1 MLKVSSTVNQQYL
14 LELEGI
20 LFEAA
25 PSPWSLILNRKTKV
39 LILEGIFENREHAEK
54 EIQKINEL
62 LPLNIDQNKI
72 GNLNESWEKAY
83 KTHFQSWSY
92 KDFKF
97 VPEWERKPLDQNASL
112 SCIYIDPGMAFGTG
126 THETTRLCIEL
137 MVDIF
142 YQKNLPKNR
151 FLDVGCGSGI
161 LSILAQIVGFQNIL
175 GIDNDENAII
185 NSKKNLFLNFES
197 SKINFMKK
205 CINTIEAN
213 PFNCIVA
220 NIQAD
225 ILMTHSNRLI
235 RSLYKN
241 GNLILSGILD
251 YEVDEVSRTFQK
263 QLIASNLH
271 ARTQTRQKNE
281 WFALHIELQSMIDEP
296 RI

>member
-1 MLKVSSTVNQQYL
+1 MLKVSSTVNQKYL

-39 LILEGIFENREHAEK
+39 LILEGIFENKEQAEK

-72 GNLNESWEKAY
+72 GNLDESWEKAY
-83 KTHFQSWSY
+83 KNHFEPWSY
-92 KDFKF
+92 KDLKF
-97 VPEWERKPLDQNASL
+97 VPEWERKPLDQNAGL

-142 YQKNLPKNR
+142 YQKSLSKDH

-185 NSKKNLFLNFES
+185 NSEQNLSLNFES

-205 CINTIEAN
+205 CINTIEADS
-213 PFNCIVA
+213 FNCIVA
-220 NIQAD
+220 NIQANV
-225 ILMTHSNRLI
+225 LMTHSDRLI

-241 GNLILSGILD
+241 GNMILSGILD
-251 YEVDEVSRTFQK
+251 YEVDEVSRNFQK
-263 QLIASNLH
+263 QLTANNLD
-271 ARTQTRQKNE
+271 ATTQTRKKNE
-281 WFALHIELQSMIDEP
+281 WCALHIELN
-296 RI
+296 

>member
-1 MLKVSSTVNQQYL
+1 MLKVSATVNQKYL

-39 LILEGIFENREHAEK
+39 LILEGIFENKEQAEK
-54 EIQKINEL
+54 EIHKLNEL

-72 GNLNESWEKAY
+72 GNVDESWEQAY
-83 KTHFQSWSY
+83 KNHFQPWSY

-97 VPEWERKPLDQNASL
+97 VPEWERKPLDQNAGL

-126 THETTRLCIEL
+126 THETTRLCIEI
-137 MVDIF
+137 MVDAF
-142 YQKNLPKNR
+142 YQNSLPKDR

-175 GIDNDENAII
+175 GIDNDEKAII
-185 NSKKNLFLNFES
+185 NSEHNLSLNFET

-205 CINTIEAN
+205 CINTIESN
-213 PFNCIVA
+213 SFNCIVA

-225 ILMTHSNRLI
+225 VLMTHSDRLI

-241 GNLILSGILD
+241 GNMILSGILD

-263 QLIASNLH
+263 QLTENNLD
-271 ARTQTRQKNE
+271 ATTQTRKKNE
-281 WFALHIELQSMIDEP
+281 WCALHIELY
-296 RI
+296 

>member
-1 MLKVSSTVNQQYL
+1 MLKVSATVNQKYL

-25 PSPWSLILNRKTKV
+25 PSPWSLVLNRKTKV
-39 LILEGIFENREHAEK
+39 LILEGIFENKGQAEK

-62 LPLNIDQNKI
+62 LPLNLDQNKI
-72 GNLNESWEKAY
+72 GNLDQSWEKAY
-83 KTHFQSWSY
+83 KNHFQPWSY

-97 VPEWERKPLDQNASL
+97 VPEWERKSLDQNAGL

-126 THETTRLCIEL
+126 THETTRLCIEI
-137 MVDIF
+137 MVDVF
-142 YQKNLPKNR
+142 YQKSLPKDR

-185 NSKKNLFLNFES
+185 NSKQNLSLNFES
-197 SKINFMKK
+197 SKINFMQQ
-205 CINTIEAN
+205 CINTIESN
-213 PFNCIVA
+213 SFNCIVA

-225 ILMTHSNRLI
+225 VLMTHSDRLI

-241 GNLILSGILD
+241 GNMILSGILD
-251 YEVDEVSRTFQK
+251 YEVDEVSRNFQK
-263 QLIASNLH
+263 QLTENNLD
-271 ARTQTRQKNE
+271 ATTQTRKKNE
-281 WFALHIELQSMIDEP
+281 WCALHIELH
-296 RI
+296 

>member
-1 MLKVSSTVNQQYL
+1 MLKVSATVNQKYL

-25 PSPWSLILNRKTKV
+25 PSPWSLVLNRKTKV
-39 LILEGIFENREHAEK
+39 LILEGIFENKGQAEK

-62 LPLNIDQNKI
+62 LPLNLDQNKI
-72 GNLNESWEKAY
+72 GNLDQSWEKAY
-83 KTHFQSWSY
+83 KNHFQPWSY

-97 VPEWERKPLDQNASL
+97 VPEWERKSLDQNAGL

-126 THETTRLCIEL
+126 THETTRLCIEI
-137 MVDIF
+137 MVDVF
-142 YQKNLPKNR
+142 YQKSLPKDR

-185 NSKKNLFLNFES
+185 NSKQNLSLNFES
-197 SKINFMKK
+197 SKINFMQQ
-205 CINTIEAN
+205 CINTIESN
-213 PFNCIVA
+213 SFNCIVA

-225 ILMTHSNRLI
+225 VLMTHSDRLI

-241 GNLILSGILD
+241 GNMILSGILD
-251 YEVDEVSRTFQK
+251 YEVDEVSRNFQK
-263 QLIASNLH
+263 QLTASNLD
-271 ARTQTRQKNE
+271 ARTQTRKKNE
-281 WFALHIELQSMIDEP
+281 WCALHIELH
-296 RI
+296 

>member
-1 MLKVSSTVNQQYL
+1 MLKVSSTVNQKYL

-25 PSPWSLILNRKTKV
+25 PSPWSLVLNRKTKV
-39 LILEGIFENREHAEK
+39 LILEGIFENKRQAEK

-72 GNLNESWEKAY
+72 GNLDQSWEKAY
-83 KTHFQSWSY
+83 KNHFQPWSY

-97 VPEWERKPLDQNASL
+97 VPEWERKSLDQNESL

-126 THETTRLCIEL
+126 THETTRLCIEI
-137 MVDIF
+137 MVDVF
-142 YQKNLPKNR
+142 YQKSLPKDR

-185 NSKKNLFLNFES
+185 NSKQNLSLNFES

-205 CINTIEAN
+205 CINTIEFN
-213 PFNCIVA
+213 SFNCIVA

-225 ILMTHSNRLI
+225 VLMTHSDRLI

-241 GNLILSGILD
+241 GNMILSGILD
-251 YEVDEVSRTFQK
+251 YEVDEVSRKFQK
-263 QLIASNLH
+263 QLTASNLD
-271 ARTQTRQKNE
+271 ARTQTRKKNK
-281 WFALHIELQSMIDEP
+281 WCALHIELY
-296 RI
+296 

>member
-1 MLKVSSTVNQQYL
+1 MLKVSSTVNQKYL

-25 PSPWSLILNRKTKV
+25 PSPWSLVLNRKTKV
-39 LILEGIFENREHAEK
+39 LILEGIFENKRQAEK

-72 GNLNESWEKAY
+72 GNLDQSWEKAY
-83 KTHFQSWSY
+83 KNHFQPWSY

-97 VPEWERKPLDQNASL
+97 VPEWERKSLDQNGSL

-126 THETTRLCIEL
+126 THETTRLCIEI
-137 MVDIF
+137 MVDVF
-142 YQKNLPKNR
+142 YQKSLPKDR

-185 NSKKNLFLNFES
+185 NSKQNLSLNFES

-205 CINTIEAN
+205 CINTIESN
-213 PFNCIVA
+213 SFNCIVA

-225 ILMTHSNRLI
+225 VLMTHSDRLI

-241 GNLILSGILD
+241 GNMILSGILD
-251 YEVDEVSRTFQK
+251 YEVDEVSRKFQK
-263 QLIASNLH
+263 QLTASNLD
-271 ARTQTRQKNE
+271 ARTQTRKKNE
-281 WFALHIELQSMIDEP
+281 WCALHIELH
-296 RI
+296 

>member
-1 MLKVSSTVNQQYL
+1 MLKVSSTVNQKYL

-25 PSPWSLILNRKTKV
+25 PSPWSLILNRKTKI
-39 LILEGIFENREHAEK
+39 LMLEGIFENKEQAEK

-72 GNLNESWEKAY
+72 GNLDESWEKAY
-83 KTHFQSWSY
+83 KNHFQPWIY

-97 VPEWERKPLDQNASL
+97 VPEWERKPLDQNTGL

-142 YQKNLPKNR
+142 YQKSLSKDH

-161 LSILAQIVGFQNIL
+161 LSILAQIVGFQNVL
-175 GIDNDENAII
+175 GIDNDGKAII
-185 NSKKNLFLNFES
+185 NSEHNLSLNFES

-205 CINTIEAN
+205 CINTIEEN
-213 PFNCIVA
+213 SFNCIVA

-225 ILMTHSNRLI
+225 VLMTHSDRLI

-241 GNLILSGILD
+241 GNMILSGILD

-263 QLIASNLH
+263 QLTTNNLD
-271 ARTQTRQKNE
+271 ATTQTRKKNE
-281 WFALHIELQSMIDEP
+281 WCALHIELN
-296 RI
+296 

>member
-1 MLKVSSTVNQQYL
+1 MLKVSSTVNQKYL

-25 PSPWSLILNRKTKV
+25 PSPWSLVLNRKTKV
-39 LILEGIFENREHAEK
+39 LILEGIFENKEQAEK
-54 EIQKINEL
+54 EIHKINEL

-72 GNLNESWEKAY
+72 GNLDQSWEKAY
-83 KTHFQSWSY
+83 KNHFQPWSY

-97 VPEWERKPLDQNASL
+97 VPEWERKPLDQNTDL

-126 THETTRLCIEL
+126 THETTRLCIEI
-137 MVDIF
+137 MVDVF
-142 YQKNLPKNR
+142 YQKSLPKDR

-185 NSKKNLFLNFES
+185 NSKQNLSLNFES
-197 SKINFMKK
+197 SKINFMQQ
-205 CINTIEAN
+205 CINTIESN
-213 PFNCIVA
+213 SFNCIVA

-225 ILMTHSNRLI
+225 VLMTHSDRLI

-241 GNLILSGILD
+241 GNMILSGILD
-251 YEVDEVSRTFQK
+251 YEVDEVSRNFQK
-263 QLIASNLH
+263 QLTASNLD
-271 ARTQTRQKNE
+271 ARTQTRKKNE
-281 WFALHIELQSMIDEP
+281 WCALHIELH
-296 RI
+296 

>member
-1 MLKVSSTVNQQYL
+1 MLKVSSTVNQKYL

-39 LILEGIFENREHAEK
+39 LILEGIFENKEQAEK
-54 EIQKINEL
+54 EIHKLNEL

-72 GNLNESWEKAY
+72 GNLDESWEKAY
-83 KTHFQSWSY
+83 KNHFQPWSY

-97 VPEWERKPLDQNASL
+97 VPEWERKSLDQNGSL

-126 THETTRLCIEL
+126 THETTRLCIEI
-137 MVDIF
+137 MVDVF
-142 YQKNLPKNR
+142 YQKSLPKDR

-175 GIDNDENAII
+175 GIDNDEKAII
-185 NSKKNLFLNFES
+185 NSEHNLSLNFET

-205 CINTIEAN
+205 CINTIESN
-213 PFNCIVA
+213 SFNCIVA

-225 ILMTHSNRLI
+225 VLMTHSDRLI

-241 GNLILSGILD
+241 GNMILSGILD
-251 YEVDEVSRTFQK
+251 YEVDEVRRKFQK
-263 QLIASNLH
+263 QLTASNLD
-271 ARTQTRQKNE
+271 ARTQTRKKNE
-281 WFALHIELQSMIDEP
+281 WCALHIELY
-296 RI
+296 

>member
-1 MLKVSSTVNQQYL
+1 MLKVSSTVNQKYL

-25 PSPWSLILNRKTKV
+25 PSPWSLVLNRKTKV
-39 LILEGIFENREHAEK
+39 LILEGIFENKRQAEK

-72 GNLNESWEKAY
+72 GNLDQSWEKAY
-83 KTHFQSWSY
+83 KNHFQPWSY

-97 VPEWERKPLDQNASL
+97 VPEWERKSLDQNGSL

-126 THETTRLCIEL
+126 THETTRLCIEI
-137 MVDIF
+137 MVDVF
-142 YQKNLPKNR
+142 YQKSLPKDR

-185 NSKKNLFLNFES
+185 NSKQNLSLNFES
-197 SKINFMKK
+197 SKINFMQQ
-205 CINTIEAN
+205 CINTIESN
-213 PFNCIVA
+213 SFNCIVA

-225 ILMTHSNRLI
+225 VLMTHSDRLI

-241 GNLILSGILD
+241 GNMILSGILD
-251 YEVDEVSRTFQK
+251 YEVDEVSRNFQK
-263 QLIASNLH
+263 QLTASNLD
-271 ARTQTRQKNE
+271 ARTQTRKKNE
-281 WFALHIELQSMIDEP
+281 WCALHIELH
-296 RI
+296 

>member
-1 MLKVSSTVNQQYL
+1 MLKVSSTVNQKYL

-39 LILEGIFENREHAEK
+39 LILEGIFENKEQAEK

-72 GNLNESWEKAY
+72 GNLDESWEKAY
-83 KTHFQSWSY
+83 KNHFQPWSY

-97 VPEWERKPLDQNASL
+97 VPEWERKPLDQNAGL

-126 THETTRLCIEL
+126 THETTRLCIEI
-137 MVDIF
+137 MVDVF
-142 YQKNLPKNR
+142 YQKSLPKDR

-185 NSKKNLFLNFES
+185 NSKQNLSLNFES
-197 SKINFMKK
+197 SKINFMQQ
-205 CINTIEAN
+205 CINTIESN
-213 PFNCIVA
+213 SFNCIVA

-225 ILMTHSNRLI
+225 VLMTHSDRLI

-241 GNLILSGILD
+241 GNMILSGILD
-251 YEVDEVSRTFQK
+251 YEVDEVSRNFQK
-263 QLIASNLH
+263 QLTASNLD
-271 ARTQTRQKNE
+271 ARTQTRKKNE
-281 WFALHIELQSMIDEP
+281 WCALHIELH
-296 RI
+296 

>member
-1 MLKVSSTVNQQYL
+1 MLKVSATVNQKYL

-25 PSPWSLILNRKTKV
+25 PSPWSLTLNRKTKV
-39 LILEGIFENREHAEK
+39 LILEGIFENKEQAEK
-54 EIQKINEL
+54 EIHKINEL

-72 GNLNESWEKAY
+72 GNLDESWEKAY
-83 KTHFQSWSY
+83 KNHFQPWSY

-97 VPEWERKPLDQNASL
+97 VPEWERKPLDQNAGL

-126 THETTRLCIEL
+126 THETTRLCIEI
-137 MVDIF
+137 MVDAF
-142 YQKNLPKNR
+142 YQNSLPKDR

-175 GIDNDENAII
+175 GIDNDEKAII
-185 NSKKNLFLNFES
+185 NSEHNLSLNFES

-213 PFNCIVA
+213 SFNCIVA

-225 ILMTHSNRLI
+225 VLMTHSDRLI

-241 GNLILSGILD
+241 GNMILSGILD
-251 YEVDEVSRTFQK
+251 YEVDEVSRNFQK
-263 QLIASNLH
+263 QLTASNLD
-271 ARTQTRQKNE
+271 ARTQTRKKNE
-281 WFALHIELQSMIDEP
+281 WCALHIELH
-296 RI
+296 

>member
-1 MLKVSSTVNQQYL
+1 MLKVSATVNQKYL

-25 PSPWSLILNRKTKV
+25 PSPWSLVLNRKTKV
-39 LILEGIFENREHAEK
+39 LILEGIFENKGQAEK

-62 LPLNIDQNKI
+62 LPLNLDQNKI
-72 GNLNESWEKAY
+72 GNLDQSWEKAY
-83 KTHFQSWSY
+83 KNHFQPWSY

-97 VPEWERKPLDQNASL
+97 VPEWDRKPLDQNADL

-126 THETTRLCIEL
+126 THETTRLCIEI
-137 MVDIF
+137 MVDVF
-142 YQKNLPKNR
+142 YQKSLPKDR

-185 NSKKNLFLNFES
+185 NSKQNLSLNFES
-197 SKINFMKK
+197 SKINFMQQ
-205 CINTIEAN
+205 CINTIESN
-213 PFNCIVA
+213 SFNCIVA

-225 ILMTHSNRLI
+225 VLMTHSDRLI

-241 GNLILSGILD
+241 GNMILSGILD
-251 YEVDEVSRTFQK
+251 YEVDEVSRNFQK
-263 QLIASNLH
+263 QLTASNLD
-271 ARTQTRQKNE
+271 ARTQTRKKNE
-281 WFALHIELQSMIDEP
+281 WCALHIELH
-296 RI
+296 

>member
-1 MLKVSSTVNQQYL
+1 MLKVSSTVNQKYL

-25 PSPWSLILNRKTKV
+25 PSPWSLVLNRKTKV
-39 LILEGIFENREHAEK
+39 LILEGIFENKGQAEK

-62 LPLNIDQNKI
+62 LPLNLDQNKI
-72 GNLNESWEKAY
+72 GNLDQSWEKAY
-83 KTHFQSWSY
+83 KNHFQPWSY

-97 VPEWERKPLDQNASL
+97 VPEWERKSLDQNAGL

-126 THETTRLCIEL
+126 THETTRLCIEI
-137 MVDIF
+137 MVDVF
-142 YQKNLPKNR
+142 YQKSLPKDR

-185 NSKKNLFLNFES
+185 NSKQNLSLNFES
-197 SKINFMKK
+197 SKINFMQQ
-205 CINTIEAN
+205 CINTIESN
-213 PFNCIVA
+213 SFNCIVA

-225 ILMTHSNRLI
+225 VLMTHSDRLI

-241 GNLILSGILD
+241 GNMILSGILD
-251 YEVDEVSRTFQK
+251 YEVDEVSRNFQK
-263 QLIASNLH
+263 QLTASNLD
-271 ARTQTRQKNE
+271 ARTQTRKKNE
-281 WFALHIELQSMIDEP
+281 WCALHIELH
-296 RI
+296 

>member
-1 MLKVSSTVNQQYL
+1 MLKVSSTVNQKYL

-39 LILEGIFENREHAEK
+39 LILEGIFENKEQAEK
-54 EIQKINEL
+54 EIHKINEL

-72 GNLNESWEKAY
+72 GNLDESWEKAY
-83 KTHFQSWSY
+83 KNHFQPWSY

-97 VPEWERKPLDQNASL
+97 VPEWERKSLDQNGSL

-126 THETTRLCIEL
+126 THETTRLCIEI
-137 MVDIF
+137 MVDVF
-142 YQKNLPKNR
+142 YQKSLPKDR

-175 GIDNDENAII
+175 GIDNDEKAII
-185 NSKKNLFLNFES
+185 NSEHNLSLNFET

-205 CINTIEAN
+205 CINTIESN
-213 PFNCIVA
+213 SFNCIVA

-225 ILMTHSNRLI
+225 VLMTHSDRLI

-241 GNLILSGILD
+241 GNMILSGILD

-263 QLIASNLH
+263 QLTENNLD
-271 ARTQTRQKNE
+271 ATTQTRKKNE
-281 WFALHIELQSMIDEP
+281 WCALHIELY
-296 RI
+296 

>member
-1 MLKVSSTVNQQYL
+1 MLKVSATVNQKYL

-39 LILEGIFENREHAEK
+39 LILEGIFEDKEQAEK

-62 LPLNIDQNKI
+62 LPLNLDQNKI
-72 GNLNESWEKAY
+72 GNLDQSWEKAY
-83 KTHFQSWSY
+83 KNHFQPWSY

-97 VPEWERKPLDQNASL
+97 VPEWERKSLDQNAGL

-126 THETTRLCIEL
+126 THETTRLCIEI
-137 MVDIF
+137 MVDVF
-142 YQKNLPKNR
+142 YQKSLPKDR

-185 NSKKNLFLNFES
+185 NSKQNLSLNFES
-197 SKINFMKK
+197 SKINFMQQ
-205 CINTIEAN
+205 CINTIESN
-213 PFNCIVA
+213 SFNCIVA

-225 ILMTHSNRLI
+225 VLMTHSDRLI

-241 GNLILSGILD
+241 GNMILSGILD
-251 YEVDEVSRTFQK
+251 YEVDEVSRNFQK
-263 QLIASNLH
+263 QLTASNLD
-271 ARTQTRQKNE
+271 ARTQTRKKNE
-281 WFALHIELQSMIDEP
+281 WCALHIELH
-296 RI
+296 

>member
-1 MLKVSSTVNQQYL
+1 MLKVSSTVNQKYL

-39 LILEGIFENREHAEK
+39 LILEGIFEDKEQAEK

-62 LPLNIDQNKI
+62 LPLNIDPNKI
-72 GNLNESWEKAY
+72 SNLDGSWEKVY
-83 KTHFQSWSY
+83 RNHFQPWSY
-92 KDFKF
+92 KNFKF
-97 VPEWERKPLDQNASL
+97 VPEWERKPLDQNAGL

-137 MVDIF
+137 MVDVF
-142 YQKNLPKNR
+142 YQKSLPKDR

-185 NSKKNLFLNFES
+185 NSMQNLSMNFES

-213 PFNCIVA
+213 SFNCIVA

-225 ILMTHSNRLI
+225 VLMTHSDRLI

-241 GNLILSGILD
+241 GNMILSGILD

-263 QLIASNLH
+263 QLTASNLD
-271 ARTQTRQKNE
+271 ARTQIRKKNE
-281 WFALHIELQSMIDEP
+281 WCALHIELF
-296 RI
+296 